1 MSCILDHD
9 FNVGDL
15 VVIRDWDDM
24 AAEFGVNRQGT
35 PIPSIPCK
43 FTFIEG
49 MRYLCNTE
57 HTITRI
63 KDNGRVFLDPPVDGY
78 SISTDMIRRAD
89 FAEVPEID
97 TDSLLGILGA

>member
-1 MSCILDHD
+1 MVDHD

-24 AAEFGVNRQGT
+24 AAEFGVKHKGT
-35 PIPSIPCK
+35 RHESIPCQ
-43 FTFIEG
+43 FTFIG
-49 MRYLCNTE
+49 DMRYLCDTE

-63 KDNGRVFLDPPVDGY
+63 NGNGRVFLDPPVDGY

-89 FAEVPEID
+89 LAEVPEID